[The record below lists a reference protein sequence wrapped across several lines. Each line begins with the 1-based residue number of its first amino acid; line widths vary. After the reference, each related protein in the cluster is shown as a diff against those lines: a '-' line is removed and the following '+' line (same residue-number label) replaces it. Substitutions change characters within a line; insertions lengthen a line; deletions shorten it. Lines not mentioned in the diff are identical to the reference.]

1 MRCDLLHQIN
11 KPHSY
16 YIITLGCQ
24 MNDHDSELLAGQL
37 EGEGLLPAPDFNAAD
52 LLIIN
57 TCAVRKKPE
66 DKVSTLLGELLSWKK
81 ERPNRMLAVGGCM
94 VQQREVADRIARK
107 FRHIDIIFG
116 THVLPHFLRLLEIA
130 GSTGKM
136 IVEIGEEDLERE
148 GLPVSR
154 KNRFRAWV
162 PVIYGCNNFCS
173 YCIVPHVRGREHS
186 RPLHRIVNEVKS
198 LGKSGYRE
206 VTLLGQN
213 VNAYGKDLT
222 GENSFHLLLD
232 ELSKVPEISRI
243 RYMTSH
249 PRDFEERIIE
259 VIARSEN
266 ICEHFHLPIQSG
278 SNRILEKMNR
288 GYTREYYVHLVETI
302 RDYVPAAAI
311 TTDFIIG
318 FPGEEEED
326 FMDTMAL
333 IDQIRFDAAF
343 SFLYSERRGTPASKM
358 GSKIPR
364 KVKRERIMALNEK
377 QQEIGLQ
384 INSELIGSV
393 EEILVEGVSKNDPH
407 KLTGRTRTNK
417 LVHFEGNPGMEGEL
431 IDLRIGQ
438 AGTWHLSGEPEK
450 EREYRT

>member
-1 MRCDLLHQIN
+1 
-11 KPHSY
+11 
-16 YIITLGCQ
+16 
-24 MNDHDSELLAGQL
+24 
-37 EGEGLLPAPDFNAAD
+37 
-52 LLIIN
+52 
-57 TCAVRKKPE
+57 
-66 DKVSTLLGELLSWKK
+66 TLLGELISWKE

-107 FRHIDIIFG
+107 FRHVDIIFG
-116 THVLPHFLRLLEIA
+116 THLLPHFLRLLETA

-154 KNRFRAWV
+154 KNRFPAWV

-288 GYTREYYVHLVETI
+288 GYSCEYYVHLVETI
-302 RDYVPAAAI
+302 RNYIPAAAI
-311 TTDFIIG
+311 TTDFIVG

-326 FMDTMAL
+326 FMETMAL

-364 KVKRERIMALNEK
+364 KIKRERIMALNEK

-393 EEILVEGVSKNDPH
+393 EEVLVEGVSKNDPH

-417 LVHFEGNPGMEGEL
+417 LVHFEGNPGMEGDL

-450 EREYRT
+450 ERI

>member
-1 MRCDLLHQIN
+1 MHHIN

-24 MNDHDSELLAGQL
+24 INDHDSELLAGQL
-37 EGEGLLPAPDFNAAD
+37 KEEGLFPAPCIDTAD

-66 DKVSTLLGELLSWKK
+66 DKVSTLLGELIPWKK
-81 ERPNRMLAVGGCM
+81 ERPDRMLAVGGCM
-94 VQQREVADRIARK
+94 VQQRDVADRLARK
-107 FRHIDIIFG
+107 FKHVDILFG
-116 THVLPHFLRLLEIA
+116 THVLPHFTRLLEMA
-130 GSTGKM
+130 RNTGK
-136 IVEIGEEDLERE
+136 IVIETGEVDLDRE

-154 KNRFRAWV
+154 KNRFQAWV

-173 YCIVPHVRGREHS
+173 YCIVPHVRGRERS
-186 RPLHRIVNEVKS
+186 RPLHQIVNEVKE
-198 LGKSGYRE
+198 LGQSGYRE

-213 VNAYGKDLT
+213 VNAYGKDLA
-222 GENSFHLLLD
+222 GENRFHQLLD

-249 PRDFEERIIE
+249 PRDFEERIID

-278 SNRILEKMNR
+278 SNRILKKMNR
-288 GYTREYYVHLVETI
+288 GYTREYYIRLVETI
-302 RDYVPAAAI
+302 REYIPDAAI

-326 FMDTMAL
+326 FMETMAL
-333 IDQIRFDAAF
+333 IEEIRFDAAF

-358 GSKIPR
+358 KNKIPR
-364 KVKRERIMALNEK
+364 EVKRDRIMDLNRT

-384 INSELIGSV
+384 INSELVGSV
-393 EEILVEGVSKNDPH
+393 AEVLVEGVSKNDPH

-417 LVHFEGNPGMEGEL
+417 LVHFKGNPDMEGHL
-431 IDLRIGQ
+431 IDLRIEQ

-450 EREYRT
+450 ERI